1 MGKSDYI
8 YIVKDVSTSLDMTGW
23 KLDMTGWKLDMTKTI
38 QLTIFMK
45 QIRISA
51 ILACIA
57 GMIAFAG
64 CKSMSPQDRLTV
76 NDRKINKIIA
86 QMTLEEK
93 VEMLHSK
100 TNMSSEGVPRL
111 GIQDIKYTDGPFGI
125 REENGDGFRSLGWT
139 LDSATYFPTGSALAA
154 TWSKEM
160 AYKNG
165 WAMGK
170 EGRLRGKDIILGPA
184 INIQRLPVGG
194 RTYEYLSEDPVLAAR
209 LSVEYTLGSQDAG
222 TAVCLKHYALNNQE
236 TNRGSVNVI
245 ADERTMREIYLKP
258 FEAAVKEGGAMC
270 IMPAYNKVNGYYC
283 SENAHLNNEILRDE
297 WGFKGMTVS
306 DWGGT
311 HSTMGAALGG
321 LCVQMTGDNYFGQA
335 LIDSVRNGALDEA
348 VVDAKVREIL
358 RLRFA
363 IEPVPEDVANT
374 VMTSQPETQ
383 KIAYEIAQKSIVLL
397 KNEAGNLPVAKDVK
411 KIAVIGQNAVLTTAA
426 GGIGAGVKT
435 LYEISPLEGISK
447 RAAEA
452 GIEVTYAPG
461 YKNYQMRMAWGRP
474 GAGGPVDPLIANSP
488 DEPADPALLAEAV
501 ALAKDADMVIFFGGT
516 NKSIETEGSDRKN
529 IDLPCGQNDVIKALY
544 EANPNVATVLISGGP
559 TDLRALE
566 PYSPAIVQGWWN
578 GLEGGTALAEV
589 LFGDIAPSGKL
600 PFTFPLKLEDSPAY
614 AMGNFPGNNTGE
626 DLFTLMYRLD
636 ATGYTRE
643 QIMEYIANLPEPVSE
658 YTEGIFV
665 GYRWFET
672 KEVPVMYAFG
682 HGLSYVD
689 FEYGPLTCRQKKD
702 KFVVTFDVKN
712 LGTMEADEVT
722 QLYVKRLDSKVERPL
737 KELEA
742 FDRVT
747 LKGGE
752 TKKVTL
758 EFPISEL
765 AHWDNGTNGWVLEPG
780 KLEIL
785 VGSAS
790 DDIRQSITTEI

>member
-1 MGKSDYI
+1 MKK
-8 YIVKDVSTSLDMTGW
+8 VL
-23 KLDMTGWKLDMTKTI
+23 
-38 QLTIFMK
+38 QL
-45 QIRISA
+45 A
-51 ILACIA
+51 ALAFIIA
-57 GMIAFAG
+57 GCG
-64 CKSMSPQDRLTV
+64 CGMSPQDRLTV
-76 NDRKINKIIA
+76 NDKKINKIIA

-160 AYKNG
+160 ARKNG

-209 LSVEYTLGSQDAG
+209 LSVEYTIGSQEAG

-236 TNRGSVNVI
+236 TDRGSVNVI

-258 FEAAVKEGGAMC
+258 FEAAIKEGGAMC
-270 IMPAYNKVNGYYC
+270 VMPAYNKVNGYYC
-283 SENAHLNNEILRDE
+283 SENAHLNNEILRGE

-335 LIDSVRNGALDEA
+335 LIDSVRNGALPES
-348 VVDAKVREIL
+348 VVDDKVREIL

-374 VMTSQPETQ
+374 IMTSQPETQ
-383 KIAYEIAQKSIVLL
+383 QVAYEIAQKSIVLL
-397 KNEAGNLPVAKDVK
+397 KNEGNLPISKEVK

-435 LYEISPLEGISK
+435 LYEISPLEGIRK

-452 GIEVTYAPG
+452 GVEVAYAPG
-461 YKNYQMRMAWGRP
+461 YKNYKMRMGWGRP
-474 GAGGPVDPLIANSP
+474 SAGPVNPLVANSI
-488 DEPADPALLAEAV
+488 DEPANPALLAEAV

-529 IDLPCGQNDVIKALY
+529 IDLPCGQNEVIKALY

-559 TDLRALE
+559 TDLRYLA

-614 AMGNFPGNNTGE
+614 ATGSFPGEGSGE

-643 QIMEYIANLPEPVSE
+643 QIQEYIASLPDPVSE
-658 YTEGIFV
+658 YREGILV
-665 GYRWFET
+665 GYRWFDT
-672 KEVPVMYAFG
+672 KDVPVMYAFG

-689 FEYGPLTCRQKKD
+689 FEYGALTCKQKKD
-702 KFVVTFDVKN
+702 KIQVSFDLKN
-712 LGTMEADEVT
+712 LGDMEADEVA
-722 QLYVKRLDSKVERPL
+722 QLYVKRLDSKVERAE

-742 FDRVT
+742 FERVA
-747 LKGGE
+747 LKAGE
-752 TKKVTL
+752 TKNVTL
-758 EFPISEL
+758 EFPVSEL
-765 AHWDNGTNGWVLEPG
+765 AHWDNETNGWVLEPG
-780 KLEIL
+780 KIEIL

-790 DDIRQSITTEI
+790 NDIRQSIHTEI

>member
-1 MGKSDYI
+1 
-8 YIVKDVSTSLDMTGW
+8 
-23 KLDMTGWKLDMTKTI
+23 
-38 QLTIFMK
+38 MK
-45 QIRISA
+45 KYLYSA
-51 ILACIA
+51 ALLILA
-57 GMIAFAG
+57 AG
-64 CKSMSPQDRLTV
+64 CASLSPQDRLTV
-76 NDRKINKIIA
+76 NDKKINKIIA

-194 RTYEYLSEDPVLAAR
+194 RTYEYLSEDPVLSAR
-209 LSVEYTLGSQDAG
+209 LSVEYTKGSQDAG

-236 TNRGSVNVI
+236 TDRGSVDVI

-258 FEAAVKEGGAMC
+258 FEAAIKEGGAMC
-270 IMPAYNKVNGYYC
+270 VMPAYNKVNGFYC

-374 VMTSQPETQ
+374 IMTSQPETQ

-397 KNEAGNLPVAKDVK
+397 KNEAGNLPIAKDVK

-435 LYEISPLEGISK
+435 LYEITPLEGIQA
-447 RAAEA
+447 RAEKA
-452 GIEVTYAPG
+452 GVEVVYAPG
-461 YKNYQMRMAWGRP
+461 YKNYQMRMGWGRP
-474 GAGGPVDPLIANSP
+474 SAGPVNPLVANSI

-529 IDLPCGQNDVIKALY
+529 IDLPCGQNEVIKALY

-559 TDLRALE
+559 TDLRYLE

-614 AMGNFPGNNTGE
+614 ATGSFPGEGSGE

-643 QIMEYIANLPEPVSE
+643 QIQEYIASLPDPVSE
-658 YTEGIFV
+658 YREGILV
-665 GYRWFET
+665 GYRWYDT
-672 KEVPVMYAFG
+672 KDVPVMYAFG
-682 HGLSYVD
+682 HGLSYVE
-689 FEYGPLTCRQKKD
+689 FEYGALTCKQKKD
-702 KFVVTFDVKN
+702 KIQVSFDLKN
-712 LGTMEADEVT
+712 LGDMEADEVA
-722 QLYVKRLDSKVERPL
+722 QLYVKRLDSKVERAE

-742 FDRVT
+742 FERVA
-747 LKGGE
+747 LKAGE
-752 TKKVTL
+752 TKNVTL
-758 EFPISEL
+758 EFPLSEL
-765 AHWDNGTNGWVLEPG
+765 AHWDNETNGWVLEPG
-780 KLEIL
+780 KIEIL

-790 DDIRQSITTEI
+790 NDIRQTIATEI

>member
-1 MGKSDYI
+1 
-8 YIVKDVSTSLDMTGW
+8 
-23 KLDMTGWKLDMTKTI
+23 
-38 QLTIFMK
+38 MK
-45 QIRISA
+45 KYLYSA
-51 ILACIA
+51 ALLILA
-57 GMIAFAG
+57 AG
-64 CKSMSPQDRLTV
+64 CASLSPQDRLTV
-76 NDRKINKIIA
+76 NDKKINKIIA

-194 RTYEYLSEDPVLAAR
+194 RTYEYLSEDPVLSAR
-209 LSVEYTLGSQDAG
+209 LSVEYTKGSQDAG

-236 TNRGSVNVI
+236 TDRGSVNVI

-258 FEAAVKEGGAMC
+258 FEAAIKEGGAMC
-270 IMPAYNKVNGYYC
+270 VMPAYNKVNGFYC

-363 IEPVPEDVANT
+363 IEPVPENVANT
-374 VMTSQPETQ
+374 IMTSQPETQ

-397 KNEAGNLPVAKDVK
+397 KNEAGNLPIAKDVK

-435 LYEISPLEGISK
+435 LYEITPLEGIQA
-447 RAAEA
+447 RAEKA
-452 GIEVTYAPG
+452 GVEVVYAPG
-461 YKNYQMRMAWGRP
+461 YKNYQMRMGWGRP
-474 GAGGPVDPLIANSP
+474 SAGPVNPLVANSI

-529 IDLPCGQNDVIKALY
+529 IDLPCGQNEVIKALY

-559 TDLRALE
+559 TDLRYLE

-614 AMGNFPGNNTGE
+614 ATGSFPGEGSGE

-643 QIMEYIANLPEPVSE
+643 QIQEYIASLPDPVSE
-658 YTEGIFV
+658 YREGILV
-665 GYRWFET
+665 GYRWYDT
-672 KEVPVMYAFG
+672 KDVPVMYAFG
-682 HGLSYVD
+682 HGLSYVE
-689 FEYGPLTCRQKKD
+689 FEYGALTCKQKKD
-702 KFVVTFDVKN
+702 KIQVSFDLKN
-712 LGTMEADEVT
+712 LGDMEADEVA
-722 QLYVKRLDSKVERPL
+722 QLYVKRLDSKIERAE

-742 FDRVT
+742 FERVA
-747 LKGGE
+747 LKAGE
-752 TKKVTL
+752 TKNVTL
-758 EFPISEL
+758 EFPLSEL
-765 AHWDNGTNGWVLEPG
+765 AHWDNETNEWVLEHG

-790 DDIRQSITTEI
+790 NDIRQSIQTEI

>member
-1 MGKSDYI
+1 MKR
-8 YIVKDVSTSLDMTGW
+8 
-23 KLDMTGWKLDMTKTI
+23 
-38 QLTIFMK
+38 IFYL
-45 QIRISA
+45 
-51 ILACIA
+51 LAAAAMIA
-57 GMIAFAG
+57 GCAQNG
-64 CKSMSPQDRLTV
+64 MSPQDRLTV
-76 NDRKINKIIA
+76 NDKKINEIIS
-86 QMTLEEK
+86 QMSLEEK

-125 REENGDGFRSLGWT
+125 REENGDGFRPLGWT

-209 LSVEYTLGSQDAG
+209 LSVEYTKGSQDAG

-236 TNRGSVNVI
+236 TDRGSVNVI

-270 IMPAYNKVNGYYC
+270 VMPAYNKVNGYYC
-283 SENAHLNNEILRDE
+283 SENAHLNNEILRGE

-383 KIAYEIAQKSIVLL
+383 KVAYEIAQKSIVLL
-397 KNEAGNLPVAKDVK
+397 KNEANNLPISKDVK

-435 LYEISPLEGISK
+435 LYEISPLEGIQK

-452 GIEVTYAPG
+452 GIEVVYAPG
-461 YKNYQMRMAWGRP
+461 YRNYVMKMRWGQP
-474 GAGGPVDPLIANSP
+474 TPLGALEAGSP

-501 ALAKDADMVIFFGGT
+501 AMAKDADMVIFFGGT

-529 IDLPCGQNDVIKALY
+529 IDLPCGQNEIIKALY

-559 TDLRALE
+559 TDLRFLE
-566 PYSPAIVQGWWN
+566 PYSPAIIQGWWN
-578 GLEGGTALAEV
+578 GMEGGTALAEV

-614 AMGNFPGNNTGE
+614 ALGNFGQNESE

-643 QIMEYIANLPEPVSE
+643 QIQEYIANLPDPESVYS
-658 YTEGIFV
+658 EGIFV
-665 GYRWFET
+665 GYRWFDT
-672 KEVPVMYAFG
+672 KDVPVMYAFG

-689 FEYGPLTCRQKKD
+689 FEYGALSCKQKKG
-702 KFVVTFDVKN
+702 KVIVSFDVKN
-712 LGTMEADEVT
+712 LGDMEADEVA
-722 QLYVKRLDSKVERPL
+722 QLYVKRLDSKVERPE

-758 EFPISEL
+758 EFPVSEL
-765 AHWDNGTNGWVLEPG
+765 AHWDNETNEWVLEPG
-780 KLEIL
+780 QIEIL

-790 DDIRQSITTEI
+790 NDIRQTIQTEIR

>member
-1 MGKSDYI
+1 
-8 YIVKDVSTSLDMTGW
+8 
-23 KLDMTGWKLDMTKTI
+23 
-38 QLTIFMK
+38 MK
-45 QIRISA
+45 KYLYSA
-51 ILACIA
+51 ALLILA
-57 GMIAFAG
+57 AG
-64 CKSMSPQDRLTV
+64 CASLSPQDRLTV
-76 NDRKINKIIA
+76 NDKKINKIIA

-194 RTYEYLSEDPVLAAR
+194 RTYEYLSEDPVLSAR
-209 LSVEYTLGSQDAG
+209 LSVEYTKGSQDAG

-236 TNRGSVNVI
+236 TDRGSVNVI

-258 FEAAVKEGGAMC
+258 FEAAIKEGGAMC
-270 IMPAYNKVNGYYC
+270 VMPAYNKVNGFYC

-363 IEPVPEDVANT
+363 IDPVPEDVANT
-374 VMTSQPETQ
+374 IMTSQPETQ

-397 KNEAGNLPVAKDVK
+397 KNEAGNLPIAKDVK

-435 LYEISPLEGISK
+435 LYEITPLEGIQA
-447 RAAEA
+447 RAEKA
-452 GIEVTYAPG
+452 GVEVVYAPG
-461 YKNYQMRMAWGRP
+461 YKNYQMRMGWGRP
-474 GAGGPVDPLIANSP
+474 SAGPVNPLVANSI

-529 IDLPCGQNDVIKALY
+529 IDLPCGQNEVIKALY

-559 TDLRALE
+559 TDLRYLE

-614 AMGNFPGNNTGE
+614 ATGSFPGEGSGE

-643 QIMEYIANLPEPVSE
+643 QIQEYIASLPDPVSE
-658 YTEGIFV
+658 YREGILV
-665 GYRWFET
+665 GYRWYDT
-672 KEVPVMYAFG
+672 KDVPVMYAFG
-682 HGLSYVD
+682 HGLSYVE
-689 FEYGPLTCRQKKD
+689 FEYGALTCKQKKD
-702 KFVVTFDVKN
+702 KIQVSFDLKN
-712 LGTMEADEVT
+712 LGDMEADEVA
-722 QLYVKRLDSKVERPL
+722 QLYVKRLDSKVERAE

-742 FDRVT
+742 FERVT
-747 LKGGE
+747 LKAGE
-752 TKKVTL
+752 TKNVTL
-758 EFPISEL
+758 EFPLSEL
-765 AHWDNGTNGWVLEPG
+765 AHWDNETNGWVLEPG
-780 KLEIL
+780 KIEIL

-790 DDIRQSITTEI
+790 NDIRQSIQTEI

>member
-1 MGKSDYI
+1 MKKYL
-8 YIVKDVSTSLDMTGW
+8 YSTAL
-23 KLDMTGWKLDMTKTI
+23 L
-38 QLTIFMK
+38 
-45 QIRISA
+45 
-51 ILACIA
+51 ILA
-57 GMIAFAG
+57 AG
-64 CKSMSPQDRLTV
+64 CASLSPQDRLTV
-76 NDRKINKIIA
+76 NDKKINKIIA

-194 RTYEYLSEDPVLAAR
+194 RTYEYLSEDPVLSAR
-209 LSVEYTLGSQDAG
+209 LAVEYTKGSQDAG

-236 TNRGSVNVI
+236 TDRGSVDVI

-258 FEAAVKEGGAMC
+258 FEAAIKEGGAMC
-270 IMPAYNKVNGYYC
+270 VMPAYNKVNGFYC

-374 VMTSQPETQ
+374 IMTSQPETQ

-397 KNEAGNLPVAKDVK
+397 KNEAGNLPIAKDVK
-411 KIAVIGQNAVLTTAA
+411 KIAVIGQNAVLTTAD

-435 LYEISPLEGISK
+435 LYEITPLEGIQA
-447 RAAEA
+447 RAEKA
-452 GIEVTYAPG
+452 GVEVVYAPG
-461 YKNYQMRMAWGRP
+461 YKNYQMRMGWGRP
-474 GAGGPVDPLIANSP
+474 SAGPVNPLVANSI

-529 IDLPCGQNDVIKALY
+529 IDLPCGQNEVIKALY

-559 TDLRALE
+559 TDLRYLE

-614 AMGNFPGNNTGE
+614 ATGSFPGEGSGE

-643 QIMEYIANLPEPVSE
+643 QIQEYIASLPDPVSE
-658 YTEGIFV
+658 YREGILV
-665 GYRWFET
+665 GYRWYDT
-672 KEVPVMYAFG
+672 KDVPVMYAFG

-689 FEYGPLTCRQKKD
+689 FEYGTLTCKQKKD
-702 KFVVTFDVKN
+702 KIQVSFDLKN
-712 LGTMEADEVT
+712 LGDMEADEVP
-722 QLYVKRLDSKVERPL
+722 QLYVKRLDSKVERAE

-742 FDRVT
+742 FERVA
-747 LKGGE
+747 LKAGE
-752 TKKVTL
+752 TKNVTL
-758 EFPISEL
+758 EFPVSEL
-765 AHWDNGTNGWVLEPG
+765 AHWDNETNGWVLEPG
-780 KLEIL
+780 KIEIL

-790 DDIRQSITTEI
+790 NDIRQSIQTEI

>member
-1 MGKSDYI
+1 
-8 YIVKDVSTSLDMTGW
+8 
-23 KLDMTGWKLDMTKTI
+23 
-38 QLTIFMK
+38 MK
-45 QIRISA
+45 KYLYSA
-51 ILACIA
+51 ALLILA
-57 GMIAFAG
+57 AG
-64 CKSMSPQDRLTV
+64 CASLSPQDRLTV
-76 NDRKINKIIA
+76 NDKKINKIIA

-194 RTYEYLSEDPVLAAR
+194 RTYEYLSEDPVLSAR
-209 LSVEYTLGSQDAG
+209 LSVEYTKGSQDAG

-236 TNRGSVNVI
+236 TDRGSVNVI

-270 IMPAYNKVNGYYC
+270 VMPAYNKVNGFYC

-374 VMTSQPETQ
+374 IMTSQPETQ

-397 KNEAGNLPVAKDVK
+397 KNEVGNLPIAKDVK

-435 LYEISPLEGISK
+435 LYEITPLEGIQA
-447 RAAEA
+447 RAEKA
-452 GIEVTYAPG
+452 GVEVVYAPG
-461 YKNYQMRMAWGRP
+461 YKNYQMRMGWGRP
-474 GAGGPVDPLIANSP
+474 SAGPVNPLVANSI
-488 DEPADPALLAEAV
+488 DEPADPALLDEAV

-529 IDLPCGQNDVIKALY
+529 IDLPCGQNEVIKALY

-559 TDLRALE
+559 TDLRYLE

-614 AMGNFPGNNTGE
+614 ATGSFPGEGSGE

-643 QIMEYIANLPEPVSE
+643 QIQEYIASLPDPVSE
-658 YTEGIFV
+658 YREGILV
-665 GYRWFET
+665 GYRWYDT
-672 KEVPVMYAFG
+672 KDVPVMYAFG
-682 HGLSYVD
+682 HGLSYVE
-689 FEYGPLTCRQKKD
+689 FEYGALTCKQKKD
-702 KFVVTFDVKN
+702 KIQVSFDLKN
-712 LGTMEADEVT
+712 LGDMEADEVA
-722 QLYVKRLDSKVERPL
+722 QLYVKRLDSKVERAE

-742 FDRVT
+742 FERVA
-747 LKGGE
+747 LKAGE
-752 TKKVTL
+752 TKNVTL
-758 EFPISEL
+758 EFPLSEL
-765 AHWDNGTNGWVLEPG
+765 AHWDNETNGWVLEPG
-780 KLEIL
+780 KIEIL

-790 DDIRQSITTEI
+790 NDIRQTIATEI

>member
-1 MGKSDYI
+1 
-8 YIVKDVSTSLDMTGW
+8 
-23 KLDMTGWKLDMTKTI
+23 
-38 QLTIFMK
+38 MK
-45 QIRISA
+45 KYLYSA
-51 ILACIA
+51 ALLILA
-57 GMIAFAG
+57 AG
-64 CKSMSPQDRLTV
+64 CASLSPQDRLTV
-76 NDRKINKIIA
+76 NDKKINKIIA

-194 RTYEYLSEDPVLAAR
+194 RTYEYLSEDPVLSAR
-209 LSVEYTLGSQDAG
+209 LSVEYTKGSQDAG

-236 TNRGSVNVI
+236 TDRGSVNVI

-270 IMPAYNKVNGYYC
+270 VMPAYNKVNGFYC

-363 IEPVPEDVANT
+363 IDPVPEDVANT
-374 VMTSQPETQ
+374 IMTSQPETQ

-397 KNEAGNLPVAKDVK
+397 KNEAGTLPIAKDVK

-435 LYEISPLEGISK
+435 LYEISPLEGIQA
-447 RAAEA
+447 RAEKA
-452 GIEVTYAPG
+452 GVEVVYAPG
-461 YKNYQMRMAWGRP
+461 YKNYQMRMGWGRP
-474 GAGGPVDPLIANSP
+474 SAGPVNPLVANSI

-529 IDLPCGQNDVIKALY
+529 IDLPCGQNEVIKALY

-559 TDLRALE
+559 TDLRYLE

-614 AMGNFPGNNTGE
+614 ATGSFPGEGSGE

-643 QIMEYIANLPEPVSE
+643 QIREYIASLPDPVSE
-658 YTEGIFV
+658 YREGILV
-665 GYRWFET
+665 GYRWYDT
-672 KEVPVMYAFG
+672 KDVPVMYAFG
-682 HGLSYVD
+682 HGLSYVE
-689 FEYGPLTCRQKKD
+689 FEYGALTCKQKKD
-702 KFVVTFDVKN
+702 KIQVSFDLKN
-712 LGTMEADEVT
+712 LGDMEADEVA
-722 QLYVKRLDSKVERPL
+722 QLYVKRLDSKVERAE

-742 FDRVT
+742 FERVA
-747 LKGGE
+747 LKAGE
-752 TKKVTL
+752 TKNVTL
-758 EFPISEL
+758 EFPLSEL
-765 AHWDNGTNGWVLEPG
+765 AHWDNETNGWVLEPG
-780 KLEIL
+780 KIEIL

-790 DDIRQSITTEI
+790 NDIRQSIQTEI

>member
-1 MGKSDYI
+1 
-8 YIVKDVSTSLDMTGW
+8 
-23 KLDMTGWKLDMTKTI
+23 
-38 QLTIFMK
+38 MK
-45 QIRISA
+45 KYLYSA
-51 ILACIA
+51 ALLILA
-57 GMIAFAG
+57 AG
-64 CKSMSPQDRLTV
+64 CASLSPQDRLTV
-76 NDRKINKIIA
+76 NDKKINKIIA

-194 RTYEYLSEDPVLAAR
+194 RTYEYLSEDPVLSAR
-209 LSVEYTLGSQDAG
+209 LSVEYTKGSQDAG

-236 TNRGSVNVI
+236 TDRGSVDVI

-270 IMPAYNKVNGYYC
+270 VMPAYNKVNGFYC

-374 VMTSQPETQ
+374 IMTSQPETQ

-397 KNEAGNLPVAKDVK
+397 KNEAGNLPIAKDVK
-411 KIAVIGQNAVLTTAA
+411 KIAVIGQNAVLSTAA

-435 LYEISPLEGISK
+435 LYEISPLEGIQA
-447 RAAEA
+447 RAEKA
-452 GIEVTYAPG
+452 GVEVVYAPG
-461 YKNYQMRMAWGRP
+461 YKNYQMRMGWGRP
-474 GAGGPVDPLIANSP
+474 SAGPVNPLVAHSI

-529 IDLPCGQNDVIKALY
+529 IDLPCGQNEVIKALY

-559 TDLRALE
+559 TDLRYLE

-614 AMGNFPGNNTGE
+614 ATGSFPGEGSGE

-643 QIMEYIANLPEPVSE
+643 QIREYIASLPDPVSE
-658 YTEGIFV
+658 YREGILV
-665 GYRWFET
+665 GYRWYDT
-672 KEVPVMYAFG
+672 KDVPVMYAFG
-682 HGLSYVD
+682 HGLSYVE
-689 FEYGPLTCRQKKD
+689 FEYGALTCKQKKD
-702 KFVVTFDVKN
+702 KIQVSFDLKN
-712 LGTMEADEVT
+712 LGDMEADEVA
-722 QLYVKRLDSKVERPL
+722 QLYVKRLDSKVERAE
-737 KELEA
+737 KELKA
-742 FDRVT
+742 FERVA
-747 LKGGE
+747 LKAGE
-752 TKKVTL
+752 TKNVTL
-758 EFPISEL
+758 EFPLSEL
-765 AHWDNGTNGWVLEPG
+765 AHWDNETNGWVLEPG
-780 KLEIL
+780 KIEIL

-790 DDIRQSITTEI
+790 NDIRQSIQTEI

>member
-1 MGKSDYI
+1 MNKYL
-8 YIVKDVSTSLDMTGW
+8 Y
-23 KLDMTGWKLDMTKTI
+23 
-38 QLTIFMK
+38 
-45 QIRISA
+45 SA
-51 ILACIA
+51 ALLILA
-57 GMIAFAG
+57 AG
-64 CKSMSPQDRLTV
+64 CASLSPQDRLTV
-76 NDRKINKIIA
+76 NDKKINKIIA

-194 RTYEYLSEDPVLAAR
+194 RTYEYLSEDPVLSAR
-209 LSVEYTLGSQDAG
+209 LSVEYTKGSQDAG

-236 TNRGSVNVI
+236 TDRGSVDVI

-258 FEAAVKEGGAMC
+258 FEAAIKEGGAMC
-270 IMPAYNKVNGYYC
+270 VMPAYNKVNGFYC

-363 IEPVPEDVANT
+363 IDPVPEDVANT
-374 VMTSQPETQ
+374 IMTSQPETQ

-397 KNEAGNLPVAKDVK
+397 KNEAGNLPIAKDVK

-435 LYEISPLEGISK
+435 LYEISPLEGIQA
-447 RAAEA
+447 RAEKA
-452 GIEVTYAPG
+452 GVEVVYAPG
-461 YKNYQMRMAWGRP
+461 YKNYQMRMGWGRP
-474 GAGGPVDPLIANSP
+474 SAGPVNPLVANSI

-529 IDLPCGQNDVIKALY
+529 IDLPCGQNEVIKALY

-559 TDLRALE
+559 TDLRYLE

-614 AMGNFPGNNTGE
+614 ATGSFPGEGSGE

-643 QIMEYIANLPEPVSE
+643 QIQEYIASLPDPVSE
-658 YTEGIFV
+658 YREGILV
-665 GYRWFET
+665 GYRWYDT
-672 KEVPVMYAFG
+672 KDVPVMYAFG
-682 HGLSYVD
+682 HGLSYVE
-689 FEYGPLTCRQKKD
+689 FEYGPLTCKQKKD
-702 KFVVTFDVKN
+702 KIQVSFDLKN
-712 LGTMEADEVT
+712 LGDMEADEVA
-722 QLYVKRLDSKVERPL
+722 QLYVKRLDSKVERAE

-742 FDRVT
+742 FERVA
-747 LKGGE
+747 LKAGE
-752 TKKVTL
+752 TKNVTL
-758 EFPISEL
+758 EFPLSEL
-765 AHWDNGTNGWVLEPG
+765 AHWDNETNGWVLEPG
-780 KLEIL
+780 KIEIL

-790 DDIRQSITTEI
+790 NDIRQSIHTEI

>member
-1 MGKSDYI
+1 
-8 YIVKDVSTSLDMTGW
+8 
-23 KLDMTGWKLDMTKTI
+23 
-38 QLTIFMK
+38 MK
-45 QIRISA
+45 KYLYSA
-51 ILACIA
+51 ALLILA
-57 GMIAFAG
+57 AG
-64 CKSMSPQDRLTV
+64 CASLSPQDRLTV
-76 NDRKINKIIA
+76 NDKKINKIIA

-194 RTYEYLSEDPVLAAR
+194 RTYEYLSEDPVLSAR
-209 LSVEYTLGSQDAG
+209 LSVEYTKGSQDAG

-236 TNRGSVNVI
+236 TDRGSVDVI

-258 FEAAVKEGGAMC
+258 FEAAIKEGGAMC
-270 IMPAYNKVNGYYC
+270 VMPAYNKVNGFYC

-374 VMTSQPETQ
+374 IMTSQPETQ

-397 KNEAGNLPVAKDVK
+397 KNEAGNLPIAKDVK

-435 LYEISPLEGISK
+435 LYEISPLEGIQA
-447 RAAEA
+447 RAEKA
-452 GIEVTYAPG
+452 GVEVVYAPG
-461 YKNYQMRMAWGRP
+461 YKNYQMRMGWGRP
-474 GAGGPVDPLIANSP
+474 SAGPVNPLVANSI

-529 IDLPCGQNDVIKALY
+529 IDLPCGQNEVIKALY

-559 TDLRALE
+559 TDLRYLE

-614 AMGNFPGNNTGE
+614 ATGSFPGEGSGE

-643 QIMEYIANLPEPVSE
+643 QIQEYIASLPDPVSE
-658 YTEGIFV
+658 YREGILV
-665 GYRWFET
+665 GYRWYDT
-672 KEVPVMYAFG
+672 KDVPVMYAFG
-682 HGLSYVD
+682 HGLSYVE
-689 FEYGPLTCRQKKD
+689 FEYGALTCKQKKD
-702 KFVVTFDVKN
+702 KIQVSFDLKN
-712 LGTMEADEVT
+712 LGNMEADEVA
-722 QLYVKRLDSKVERPL
+722 QLYVKRLDSKVERAE

-742 FDRVT
+742 FERVA
-747 LKGGE
+747 LKAGE
-752 TKKVTL
+752 TKNVTL
-758 EFPISEL
+758 EFPVSEL
-765 AHWDNGTNGWVLEPG
+765 AHWDNETNGWVLEPG
-780 KLEIL
+780 KIEIL

-790 DDIRQSITTEI
+790 NDIRQSIQTEI

>member
-1 MGKSDYI
+1 
-8 YIVKDVSTSLDMTGW
+8 
-23 KLDMTGWKLDMTKTI
+23 
-38 QLTIFMK
+38 MK
-45 QIRISA
+45 KYLYSA
-51 ILACIA
+51 ALLILA
-57 GMIAFAG
+57 AG
-64 CKSMSPQDRLTV
+64 CASLSPQDRLTV
-76 NDRKINKIIA
+76 NDKKINKIIA

-194 RTYEYLSEDPVLAAR
+194 RTYEYLSEDPVLSAR
-209 LSVEYTLGSQDAG
+209 LAVEYTKGSQDAG

-236 TNRGSVNVI
+236 TDRGSVDVI

-258 FEAAVKEGGAMC
+258 FEAAIKEGGAMC
-270 IMPAYNKVNGYYC
+270 VMPAYNKVNGFYC

-374 VMTSQPETQ
+374 IMTSQPETQ

-397 KNEAGNLPVAKDVK
+397 KNEAGNLPIAKDVK

-435 LYEISPLEGISK
+435 LYEITPLEGIQA
-447 RAAEA
+447 RAEKA
-452 GIEVTYAPG
+452 GVEVVYAPG
-461 YKNYQMRMAWGRP
+461 YKNYQMRMGWGRP
-474 GAGGPVDPLIANSP
+474 SAGPVNPLVANST

-529 IDLPCGQNDVIKALY
+529 IDLPCGQNEVIKALY

-559 TDLRALE
+559 TDLRYLE

-614 AMGNFPGNNTGE
+614 ATGSFPGEGSGE

-643 QIMEYIANLPEPVSE
+643 QIKEYIASLPDPVSE
-658 YTEGIFV
+658 YREGILV
-665 GYRWFET
+665 GYRWYDT
-672 KEVPVMYAFG
+672 KDVPVMYAFG

-689 FEYGPLTCRQKKD
+689 FEYGTLTCKQKKD
-702 KFVVTFDVKN
+702 KIQVSFDLKN
-712 LGTMEADEVT
+712 LGDMEADEVP
-722 QLYVKRLDSKVERPL
+722 QLYVKRLDSKVERAE

-742 FDRVT
+742 FERVA
-747 LKGGE
+747 LKAGE
-752 TKKVTL
+752 TKNVTL
-758 EFPISEL
+758 EFPVSEL
-765 AHWDNGTNGWVLEPG
+765 AHWDNETNGWVLEPG
-780 KLEIL
+780 KIEIL

-790 DDIRQSITTEI
+790 NDIRQSIQTEI

>member
-1 MGKSDYI
+1 
-8 YIVKDVSTSLDMTGW
+8 
-23 KLDMTGWKLDMTKTI
+23 
-38 QLTIFMK
+38 MK
-45 QIRISA
+45 KYLYSA
-51 ILACIA
+51 ALLILA
-57 GMIAFAG
+57 AG
-64 CKSMSPQDRLTV
+64 CASLSPQDRLTV
-76 NDRKINKIIA
+76 NDKKINKIIA

-194 RTYEYLSEDPVLAAR
+194 RTYEYLSEDPVLSAR
-209 LSVEYTLGSQDAG
+209 LSVEYTKGSQDAG

-236 TNRGSVNVI
+236 TDRGSVDVI

-270 IMPAYNKVNGYYC
+270 VMPAYNKVNGFYC

-363 IEPVPEDVANT
+363 IDPVPEDVANT
-374 VMTSQPETQ
+374 IMTSQPETQ

-397 KNEAGNLPVAKDVK
+397 KNEAGTLPIAKDVK

-435 LYEISPLEGISK
+435 LYEISPLEGIQA
-447 RAAEA
+447 RAEKA
-452 GIEVTYAPG
+452 GVEVVYAPG
-461 YKNYQMRMAWGRP
+461 YKNYQMRMGWGRP
-474 GAGGPVDPLIANSP
+474 SAGPVNPLVANSI

-529 IDLPCGQNDVIKALY
+529 IDLPCGQNEVIKALY

-559 TDLRALE
+559 TDLRYLE

-614 AMGNFPGNNTGE
+614 ATGSFPGEGSGE

-643 QIMEYIANLPEPVSE
+643 QIREYIASLPDPVSE
-658 YTEGIFV
+658 YREGILV
-665 GYRWFET
+665 GYRWYDT
-672 KEVPVMYAFG
+672 KDVPVMYAFG
-682 HGLSYVD
+682 HGLSYVE
-689 FEYGPLTCRQKKD
+689 FEYGALTCKQKKD
-702 KFVVTFDVKN
+702 KIQVSFDLKN
-712 LGTMEADEVT
+712 LGDMEADEVA
-722 QLYVKRLDSKVERPL
+722 QLYVKRLDSKVERAE

-742 FDRVT
+742 FERVA
-747 LKGGE
+747 LKAGE
-752 TKKVTL
+752 TKNVTL
-758 EFPISEL
+758 EFPLSEL
-765 AHWDNGTNGWVLEPG
+765 AHWDNETNGWVLEPG
-780 KLEIL
+780 KIEIL

-790 DDIRQSITTEI
+790 NDIRQSIQTEI

>member
-1 MGKSDYI
+1 MK
-8 YIVKDVSTSLDMTGW
+8 
-23 KLDMTGWKLDMTKTI
+23 KLI
-38 QLTIFMK
+38 QFAT
-45 QIRISA
+45 
-51 ILACIA
+51 LAVIA
-57 GMIAFAG
+57 AGFAS
-64 CKSMSPQDRLTV
+64 CAMSPQDKLTV
-76 NDRKINKIIA
+76 NDKKINEIIA

-165 WAMGK
+165 WAMGR

-236 TNRGSVNVI
+236 TNRGSVDVI

-270 IMPAYNKVNGYYC
+270 VMPAYNKVNGFYC

-321 LCVQMTGDNYFGQA
+321 LCVQMTGDTYFGQA
-335 LIDSVRNGALDEA
+335 LIDSVRNGALSED

-374 VMTSQPETQ
+374 IMTSQPETQ

-397 KNEAGNLPVAKDVK
+397 KNEGNLPIAKDVK

-435 LYEISPLEGISK
+435 LYEISPLEGIQA

-452 GIEVTYAPG
+452 GVEVVYAPG
-461 YKNYQMRMAWGRP
+461 YKNYQMRMGWGRRGP
-474 GAGGPVDPLIANSP
+474 AAPVDPLVATST
-488 DEPADPALLAEAV
+488 DEPADPTLLAEAV
-501 ALAKDADMVIFFGGT
+501 ALAKEADMVIFFGGT

-529 IDLPCGQNDVIKALY
+529 IDLPNGQNEVIKALY

-559 TDLRALE
+559 TDLRFLE

-600 PFTFPLKLEDSPAY
+600 PFTFPKKLEDSPAY
-614 AMGNFPGNNTGE
+614 ATGSFPGNNTGE

-643 QIMEYIANLPEPVSE
+643 QIQEYIANLPAPVSE
-658 YTEGIFV
+658 YKEGIFV
-665 GYRWFET
+665 GYRWFEK

-689 FEYGPLTCRQKKD
+689 FEYGALKVKKSR
-702 KFVVTFDVKN
+702 KSVKVSFDVKN
-712 LGTMEADEVT
+712 LGNMEADEVA
-722 QLYVKRLDSKVERPL
+722 QLYVKRIGSAVERPV

-747 LKGGE
+747 LKAGE
-752 TKKVTL
+752 TKTMTL
-758 EFPISEL
+758 EFPIDEL
-765 AHWDNGTNGWVLEPG
+765 AHWDNETNQWVLEHG
-780 KLEIL
+780 KIEIL
-785 VGSAS
+785 VGSSS
-790 DDIRQSITTEI
+790 DDIRQTAQTEI

>member
-1 MGKSDYI
+1 
-8 YIVKDVSTSLDMTGW
+8 
-23 KLDMTGWKLDMTKTI
+23 
-38 QLTIFMK
+38 MK
-45 QIRISA
+45 KYLYSA
-51 ILACIA
+51 ALLILA
-57 GMIAFAG
+57 AG
-64 CKSMSPQDRLTV
+64 CASLSPQDRLTV
-76 NDRKINKIIA
+76 NDKKINKIIA

-194 RTYEYLSEDPVLAAR
+194 RTYEYLSEDPVLSAR
-209 LSVEYTLGSQDAG
+209 LSVEYTKGSQDAG

-236 TNRGSVNVI
+236 TDRGSVDVI

-270 IMPAYNKVNGYYC
+270 VMPAYNKVNGFYC

-363 IEPVPEDVANT
+363 IDPVPEDVANT
-374 VMTSQPETQ
+374 IMTSQPETQ

-397 KNEAGNLPVAKDVK
+397 KNEAGNLPIAKDVK

-435 LYEISPLEGISK
+435 LYEISPLEGIQA
-447 RAAEA
+447 RAEKA
-452 GIEVTYAPG
+452 GVEVVYAPG
-461 YKNYQMRMAWGRP
+461 YKNYQMRMGWGRP
-474 GAGGPVDPLIANSP
+474 SAGPVNPLVANSI

-529 IDLPCGQNDVIKALY
+529 IDLPCGQNEVIKALY

-559 TDLRALE
+559 TDLRYLE

-614 AMGNFPGNNTGE
+614 ATGSFPGEGSGE

-643 QIMEYIANLPEPVSE
+643 QIQEYIASLPDPVSE
-658 YTEGIFV
+658 YREGILV
-665 GYRWFET
+665 GYRWYDT
-672 KEVPVMYAFG
+672 KDVPVMYAFG
-682 HGLSYVD
+682 HGLSYVE
-689 FEYGPLTCRQKKD
+689 FEYGPLTCKQKKD
-702 KFVVTFDVKN
+702 KIQVSFDLKN
-712 LGTMEADEVT
+712 LGDMEADEVA
-722 QLYVKRLDSKVERPL
+722 QLYVKRLDSKVERAE

-742 FDRVT
+742 FERVA
-747 LKGGE
+747 LKAGE
-752 TKKVTL
+752 TKNVTL
-758 EFPISEL
+758 EFPLSEL
-765 AHWDNGTNGWVLEPG
+765 AHWDNETNGWVLEPG
-780 KLEIL
+780 KIEIL

-790 DDIRQSITTEI
+790 NDIRQSIHTEI

>member
-1 MGKSDYI
+1 
-8 YIVKDVSTSLDMTGW
+8 
-23 KLDMTGWKLDMTKTI
+23 
-38 QLTIFMK
+38 MK
-45 QIRISA
+45 KYLYSA
-51 ILACIA
+51 ALLILA
-57 GMIAFAG
+57 AG
-64 CKSMSPQDRLTV
+64 CASLSPQDRLTV
-76 NDRKINKIIA
+76 NDKKINKIIA

-194 RTYEYLSEDPVLAAR
+194 RTYEYLSEDPVLSAR
-209 LSVEYTLGSQDAG
+209 LSVEYTKGSQDAG

-236 TNRGSVNVI
+236 TDRGSVDVI

-270 IMPAYNKVNGYYC
+270 VMPAYNKVNGFYC

-363 IEPVPEDVANT
+363 IDPVPEDVANT
-374 VMTSQPETQ
+374 IMTSQPETQ

-397 KNEAGNLPVAKDVK
+397 KNEAGNLPISKDVK
-411 KIAVIGQNAVLTTAA
+411 KIAVIGQNAVLSTAA

-435 LYEISPLEGISK
+435 LYEISPLEGIQA
-447 RAAEA
+447 RAEKA
-452 GIEVTYAPG
+452 GVEVVYAPG
-461 YKNYQMRMAWGRP
+461 YKNYQMRMGWGRP
-474 GAGGPVDPLIANSP
+474 SAGPVNPLVANSI
-488 DEPADPALLAEAV
+488 DEPADPALLADAV

-529 IDLPCGQNDVIKALY
+529 IDLPCGQNEVIKALY

-559 TDLRALE
+559 TDLRYLE

-614 AMGNFPGNNTGE
+614 ATGSFPGEGSGE

-643 QIMEYIANLPEPVSE
+643 QIQEYIANLPAPESH

-689 FEYGPLTCRQKKD
+689 FEYGPLTCKHKKD
-702 KFVVTFDVKN
+702 KFYVTFALKN
-712 LGTMEADEVT
+712 LGDMEADEVA
-722 QLYVKRLDSKVERPL
+722 QLYVKRIDSAVERPL

-742 FDRVT
+742 FDRIT

-758 EFPISEL
+758 EFPVSEL
-765 AHWDNGTNGWVLEPG
+765 AHWDNETNEWVLEHG

-790 DDIRQSITTEI
+790 NDIRQTIATEI

>member
-1 MGKSDYI
+1 MAL
-8 YIVKDVSTSLDMTGW
+8 IV
-23 KLDMTGWKLDMTKTI
+23 
-38 QLTIFMK
+38 
-45 QIRISA
+45 
-51 ILACIA
+51 
-57 GMIAFAG
+57 AG
-64 CKSMSPQDRLTV
+64 CGCGMSPQEKLTV
-76 NDRKINKIIA
+76 NDKEINKIIA

-160 AYKNG
+160 ARKNG

-209 LSVEYTLGSQDAG
+209 LSVEYTIGSQEAG

-236 TNRGSVNVI
+236 TDRGSVNVI

-258 FEAAVKEGGAMC
+258 FEAAIKEGGAMC
-270 IMPAYNKVNGYYC
+270 VMPAYNKVNGYYC

-335 LIDSVRNGALDEA
+335 LIDSVRCGALPES
-348 VVDAKVREIL
+348 VVDDKVREIL

-374 VMTSQPETQ
+374 IMTSQPETQ
-383 KIAYEIAQKSIVLL
+383 QVAYEIAQKSIVLL
-397 KNEAGNLPVAKDVK
+397 KNETGNLPIAPEVK
-411 KIAVIGQNAVLTTAA
+411 KIAVIGQNAVLTTAS

-435 LYEISPLEGISK
+435 LYEISPLEGIQK

-452 GIEVTYAPG
+452 GVEVVYAPG
-461 YKNYQMRMAWGRP
+461 YKNYKMRMGWGRP
-474 GAGGPVDPLIANSP
+474 AAGPVDPLAATST

-501 ALAKDADMVIFFGGT
+501 ALAQDADMVIFFGGT

-529 IDLPCGQNDVIKALY
+529 IDLPCGQNEVIKALY
-544 EANPNVATVLISGGP
+544 EANPNVVTVLISGGP
-559 TDLRALE
+559 TDLRFLE

-600 PFTFPLKLEDSPAY
+600 PFTFPKKLEDSPAY
-614 AMGNFPGNNTGE
+614 ALGNFGQNASE

-643 QIMEYIANLPEPVSE
+643 QIQEYIANLPAPESH

-672 KEVPVMYAFG
+672 KEIPVMYAFG

-689 FEYGPLTCRQKKD
+689 FEYGPLTCKQKKD
-702 KFVVTFDVKN
+702 KFYVTFELKN
-712 LGTMEADEVT
+712 LGNMEADEVA
-722 QLYVKRLDSKVERPL
+722 QLYVKRIDSAVERPL

-742 FDRVT
+742 FDRIT
-747 LKGGE
+747 LKAGE
-752 TKKVTL
+752 TKTVTL
-758 EFPISEL
+758 EFPVSEL
-765 AHWDNGTNGWVLEPG
+765 AHWDNETNEWVLEHG

-790 DDIRQSITTEI
+790 DDIRQTIETEI

>member
-1 MGKSDYI
+1 MKHST
-8 YIVKDVSTSLDMTGW
+8 TSLILSALMALAIATGCN
-23 KLDMTGWKLDMTKTI
+23 
-38 QLTIFMK
+38 
-45 QIRISA
+45 S
-51 ILACIA
+51 
-57 GMIAFAG
+57 
-64 CKSMSPQDRLTV
+64 SMSPQDRLTV
-76 NDRKINKIIA
+76 NDKKINEIIA

-125 REENGDGFRSLGWT
+125 REENGDGFRPLGWT

-194 RTYEYLSEDPVLAAR
+194 RTYEYLSEDPVLSAR
-209 LSVEYTLGSQDAG
+209 LSVEYTKGSQDAG
-222 TAVCLKHYALNNQE
+222 TAVCLKHFALNNQE
-236 TNRGSVNVI
+236 TDRGSVNVI

-258 FEAAVKEGGAMC
+258 FEAAVKEAGAMC

-335 LIDSVRNGALDEA
+335 LIDSVRNGALEEA

-374 VMTSQPETQ
+374 IMTSQPETQ
-383 KIAYEIAQKSIVLL
+383 HIAYEIAQKSIVLL
-397 KNEAGNLPVAKDVK
+397 KNEGKNVPIAKEVK
-411 KIAVIGQNAVLTTAA
+411 KIAVIGQNAVLSTAA

-435 LYEISPLEGISK
+435 LYEISPLEGIQK

-461 YKNYQMRMAWGRP
+461 YKNYTMRRGWGRS
-474 GAGGPVDPLIANSP
+474 ASDPVDPLVTSVT
-488 DEPADPALLAEAV
+488 DEAADPALLAEAV

-529 IDLPCGQNDVIKALY
+529 IDLPNGQNEIAKALY
-544 EANPNVATVLISGGP
+544 EANPNLATVLISGGP
-559 TDLRALE
+559 TDLRFLE

-614 AMGNFPGNNTGE
+614 ALGTFGQKSSE

-643 QIMEYIANLPEPVSE
+643 QIQEYIANLPDPESN

-665 GYRWFET
+665 GYRWFDT
-672 KEVPVMYAFG
+672 KNVPVMYAFG

-689 FEYGPLTCRQKKD
+689 FEYGALSCKTKKD
-702 KFVVTFDVKN
+702 KIQVSFNLKN
-712 LGTMEADEVT
+712 LGNMEADEVV
-722 QLYVKRLDSKVERPL
+722 QLYVRRIDSKVERPL

-742 FDRVT
+742 FDRVA
-747 LKGGE
+747 LKAGE

-758 EFPISEL
+758 EVPVSEL
-765 AHWDNGTNGWVLEPG
+765 AHWDMETNGWVVEPG
-780 KLEIL
+780 KIEIL
-785 VGSAS
+785 VGSSS
-790 DDIRQSITTEI
+790 DDIRQSIETQIR

>member
-1 MGKSDYI
+1 MKKI
-8 YIVKDVSTSLDMTGW
+8 F
-23 KLDMTGWKLDMTKTI
+23 
-38 QLTIFMK
+38 QL
-45 QIRISA
+45 A
-51 ILACIA
+51 ALALVV
-57 GMIAFAG
+57 AG
-64 CKSMSPQDRLTV
+64 CGCGMSPQERLTV
-76 NDRKINKIIA
+76 NDVKINDIIS

-125 REENGDGFRSLGWT
+125 REENGDGFRPLGWT

-160 AYKNG
+160 ARKNG

-209 LSVEYTLGSQDAG
+209 LSVEYTIGSQEAG
-222 TAVCLKHYALNNQE
+222 TAVCLKHFALNNQE

-270 IMPAYNKVNGYYC
+270 VMPAYNKVNGYYC
-283 SENAHLNNEILRDE
+283 SENAHLLNEILREE

-335 LIDSVRNGALDEA
+335 LIDSVRNGALDES
-348 VVDAKVREIL
+348 VVDNKVREIL

-363 IEPVPEDVANT
+363 IDPVPEDVANT
-374 VMTSQPETQ
+374 IMTSQPETQ
-383 KIAYEIAQKSIVLL
+383 KVAYEIAQKSIVLL
-397 KNEAGNLPVAKDVK
+397 KNEGTLPIAKDVK

-435 LYEISPLEGISK
+435 LYEISPLEGIQK
-447 RAAEA
+447 RAAET
-452 GIEVTYAPG
+452 GVEVVYAPG
-461 YKNYQMRMAWGRP
+461 YKNYMMRMGWGRP
-474 GAGGPVDPLIANSP
+474 AAGPVDPLAANSP
-488 DEPADPALLAEAV
+488 ADPADPALLAEAV

-529 IDLPCGQNDVIKALY
+529 IDLPCGQNEVIKALY

-559 TDLRALE
+559 TDLRFLE

-614 AMGNFPGNNTGE
+614 ATGSFPGEGSGE

-643 QIMEYIANLPEPVSE
+643 QIQEYIANLPDPVSE
-658 YTEGIFV
+658 YKEGIFV
-665 GYRWFET
+665 GYRWFE
-672 KEVPVMYAFG
+672 KHDVPVMYAFG

-689 FEYGPLTCRQKKD
+689 FEYGPLTCKQKND
-702 KFVVTFDVKN
+702 KFYVTFELKN
-712 LGTMEADEVT
+712 LGNMEADEVA
-722 QLYVKRLDSKVERPL
+722 QLYVKRIDSQVERPV

-742 FDRVT
+742 FDRVA
-747 LKGGE
+747 LKAGE
-752 TKKVTL
+752 TKTVTL
-758 EFPISEL
+758 EFPVSEL
-765 AHWDNGTNGWVLEPG
+765 AHWDMEKNGWVVEPG
-780 KLEIL
+780 NLEIL

-790 DDIRQSITTEI
+790 NDIRQTISAEL

>member
-1 MGKSDYI
+1 MNKYL
-8 YIVKDVSTSLDMTGW
+8 Y
-23 KLDMTGWKLDMTKTI
+23 
-38 QLTIFMK
+38 
-45 QIRISA
+45 SA
-51 ILACIA
+51 ALLILA
-57 GMIAFAG
+57 AG
-64 CKSMSPQDRLTV
+64 CASLSPQDRLTV
-76 NDRKINKIIA
+76 NDKKINKIIA

-125 REENGDGFRSLGWT
+125 REENGDGFRSLGLT

-194 RTYEYLSEDPVLAAR
+194 RTYEYLSEDPVLSAR
-209 LSVEYTLGSQDAG
+209 LSVEYTKGSQDAG

-236 TNRGSVNVI
+236 TDRGSVDVI

-258 FEAAVKEGGAMC
+258 FEAAIKEGGAMC
-270 IMPAYNKVNGYYC
+270 VMPAYNKVNGFYC

-348 VVDAKVREIL
+348 VVDEKVREIL

-363 IEPVPEDVANT
+363 IDPVPEDVANT
-374 VMTSQPETQ
+374 IMTSQPETQ

-397 KNEAGNLPVAKDVK
+397 KNEAGNLPIAKDVK

-435 LYEISPLEGISK
+435 LYEISPLEGIQA
-447 RAAEA
+447 RAEKA
-452 GIEVTYAPG
+452 GVEVVYAPG
-461 YKNYQMRMAWGRP
+461 YKNYQMRMGWGRP
-474 GAGGPVDPLIANSP
+474 SAGPVNPLVANSI

-529 IDLPCGQNDVIKALY
+529 IDLPCGQNEVIKALY

-559 TDLRALE
+559 TDLRYLE

-614 AMGNFPGNNTGE
+614 ATGSFPGEGSGE

-643 QIMEYIANLPEPVSE
+643 QIQEYIASLPDPVSE
-658 YTEGIFV
+658 YREGILV
-665 GYRWFET
+665 GYRWYDT
-672 KEVPVMYAFG
+672 KDVPVMYAFG

-689 FEYGPLTCRQKKD
+689 FEYGTLTCKQKKD
-702 KFVVTFDVKN
+702 KIQVSFDLKN
-712 LGTMEADEVT
+712 LGDMEADEVA
-722 QLYVKRLDSKVERPL
+722 QLYVKRLDSKVERAE

-742 FDRVT
+742 FERIA
-747 LKGGE
+747 LKASE
-752 TKKVTL
+752 TKNVTL
-758 EFPISEL
+758 EFPLSEL
-765 AHWDNGTNGWVLEPG
+765 AHWDNETNGWVLEPG
-780 KLEIL
+780 KIEIL

-790 DDIRQSITTEI
+790 NDIRQSIHTEI

>member
-1 MGKSDYI
+1 
-8 YIVKDVSTSLDMTGW
+8 
-23 KLDMTGWKLDMTKTI
+23 
-38 QLTIFMK
+38 MK
-45 QIRISA
+45 KYLYSA
-51 ILACIA
+51 ALLILA
-57 GMIAFAG
+57 AG
-64 CKSMSPQDRLTV
+64 CASLSPQDRLTV
-76 NDRKINKIIA
+76 NDKKINKIIA

-194 RTYEYLSEDPVLAAR
+194 RTYEYLSEDPVLSAR
-209 LSVEYTLGSQDAG
+209 LSVEYTKGSQDAG

-236 TNRGSVNVI
+236 TDRGSVDVI

-258 FEAAVKEGGAMC
+258 FEAAIKEGGAMC
-270 IMPAYNKVNGYYC
+270 VMPAYNKVNGFYC

-374 VMTSQPETQ
+374 IMTSQPETQ

-397 KNEAGNLPVAKDVK
+397 KNEAGNLPIAKDVK

-435 LYEISPLEGISK
+435 LYEITPLEGIQA
-447 RAAEA
+447 RAEKA
-452 GIEVTYAPG
+452 GVEVVYAPG
-461 YKNYQMRMAWGRP
+461 YKNYQMRMGWGRP
-474 GAGGPVDPLIANSP
+474 SAGPVNPLVANSI

-529 IDLPCGQNDVIKALY
+529 IDLPCGQNEVIKALY

-559 TDLRALE
+559 TDLRYLE

-614 AMGNFPGNNTGE
+614 ATGSFPGEGSGE

-643 QIMEYIANLPEPVSE
+643 QIREYIASLPDPVSE
-658 YTEGIFV
+658 YREGILV
-665 GYRWFET
+665 GYRWYDT
-672 KEVPVMYAFG
+672 KDVPVMYAFG
-682 HGLSYVD
+682 HGLSYVE
-689 FEYGPLTCRQKKD
+689 FEYGALTCKQKKD
-702 KFVVTFDVKN
+702 KIQVSFDLKN
-712 LGTMEADEVT
+712 LGDMEADEVA
-722 QLYVKRLDSKVERPL
+722 QLYVKRLDSKVERAE

-742 FDRVT
+742 FERVA
-747 LKGGE
+747 LKAGE
-752 TKKVTL
+752 TKNVTL
-758 EFPISEL
+758 EFPLSEL
-765 AHWDNGTNGWVLEPG
+765 AHWDNETNGWVLEPG
-780 KLEIL
+780 KIEIL

-790 DDIRQSITTEI
+790 NDIRQSIQTEI

>member
-1 MGKSDYI
+1 
-8 YIVKDVSTSLDMTGW
+8 
-23 KLDMTGWKLDMTKTI
+23 
-38 QLTIFMK
+38 MK
-45 QIRISA
+45 KYLYSA
-51 ILACIA
+51 ALLILA
-57 GMIAFAG
+57 AG
-64 CKSMSPQDRLTV
+64 CASLSPQDRLTV
-76 NDRKINKIIA
+76 NDKKINKIIA

-194 RTYEYLSEDPVLAAR
+194 RTYEYLSEDPVLSAR
-209 LSVEYTLGSQDAG
+209 LSVEYTKGSQDAG

-236 TNRGSVNVI
+236 TDRGSVDVI

-270 IMPAYNKVNGYYC
+270 VMPAYNKVNGFYC

-374 VMTSQPETQ
+374 IMTSQPETQ

-397 KNEAGNLPVAKDVK
+397 KNEAGNLPIAKDVK

-435 LYEISPLEGISK
+435 LYEISPLEGIQA
-447 RAAEA
+447 RAEKA
-452 GIEVTYAPG
+452 GVEVVYAPG
-461 YKNYQMRMAWGRP
+461 YKNYQMRMGWGRP
-474 GAGGPVDPLIANSP
+474 SAGPVNPLVANSI
-488 DEPADPALLAEAV
+488 DEPADPALLADAV

-529 IDLPCGQNDVIKALY
+529 IDLPCGQNEVIKALY

-559 TDLRALE
+559 TDLRYLE

-614 AMGNFPGNNTGE
+614 ATGSFPGEGSGE

-643 QIMEYIANLPEPVSE
+643 QIREYIASLPDPVSE
-658 YTEGIFV
+658 YREGIIV
-665 GYRWFET
+665 GYRWYDT
-672 KEVPVMYAFG
+672 KDVPVMYAFG
-682 HGLSYVD
+682 HGLSYVE
-689 FEYGPLTCRQKKD
+689 FEYGALTCKQKKD
-702 KFVVTFDVKN
+702 KIQVSFDLKN
-712 LGTMEADEVT
+712 LGDMEADEVA
-722 QLYVKRLDSKVERPL
+722 QLYVKRLDSKVERAE

-742 FDRVT
+742 FERVA
-747 LKGGE
+747 LKAGE
-752 TKKVTL
+752 TKNVTL
-758 EFPISEL
+758 EFPLSEL
-765 AHWDNGTNGWVLEPG
+765 AHWDNETNGWVLEPG
-780 KLEIL
+780 KIEIL

-790 DDIRQSITTEI
+790 NDIRQSIQTEI

>member
-1 MGKSDYI
+1 
-8 YIVKDVSTSLDMTGW
+8 
-23 KLDMTGWKLDMTKTI
+23 
-38 QLTIFMK
+38 MK
-45 QIRISA
+45 KYLYSA
-51 ILACIA
+51 ALLILA
-57 GMIAFAG
+57 AG
-64 CKSMSPQDRLTV
+64 CASLSPQDRLTV
-76 NDRKINKIIA
+76 NDKKINKIIA

-194 RTYEYLSEDPVLAAR
+194 RTYEYLSEDPVLSAR
-209 LSVEYTLGSQDAG
+209 LSVEYTKGSQDAG

-236 TNRGSVNVI
+236 TDRGSVDVI

-258 FEAAVKEGGAMC
+258 FEAAIKEGGAMC
-270 IMPAYNKVNGYYC
+270 VMPAYNKVNGFYC

-363 IEPVPEDVANT
+363 IDPVPEDVANT
-374 VMTSQPETQ
+374 IMTSQPETQ

-397 KNEAGNLPVAKDVK
+397 KNEAGNLPISKDVK
-411 KIAVIGQNAVLTTAA
+411 KIAVIGQNAVLSTAA

-435 LYEISPLEGISK
+435 LYEISPLEGIQA
-447 RAAEA
+447 RAEKA
-452 GIEVTYAPG
+452 GVEVVYAPG
-461 YKNYQMRMAWGRP
+461 YKNYQMRMGWGRP
-474 GAGGPVDPLIANSP
+474 SAGPVNPLVANSI
-488 DEPADPALLAEAV
+488 DEPADPALLADAV

-529 IDLPCGQNDVIKALY
+529 IDLPCGQNEVIKALY

-559 TDLRALE
+559 TDLRYLE

-614 AMGNFPGNNTGE
+614 ATGSFPGEGSGE

-643 QIMEYIANLPEPVSE
+643 QIQEYIASLPDPVSE
-658 YTEGIFV
+658 YREGILV
-665 GYRWFET
+665 GYRWYDT
-672 KEVPVMYAFG
+672 KDVPVMYAFG
-682 HGLSYVD
+682 HGLSYVE
-689 FEYGPLTCRQKKD
+689 FEYGALTCKQKKD
-702 KFVVTFDVKN
+702 KIQVSFDLKN
-712 LGTMEADEVT
+712 LGDMEADEVA
-722 QLYVKRLDSKVERPL
+722 QLYVKRLDSKVERAE

-742 FDRVT
+742 FERVA
-747 LKGGE
+747 LKAGE

-758 EFPISEL
+758 EFPVSEL
-765 AHWDNGTNGWVLEPG
+765 AHWDNETNEWVLEHG

-790 DDIRQSITTEI
+790 NDIRQTIATEI

>member
-1 MGKSDYI
+1 
-8 YIVKDVSTSLDMTGW
+8 
-23 KLDMTGWKLDMTKTI
+23 
-38 QLTIFMK
+38 MK
-45 QIRISA
+45 KYLYSA
-51 ILACIA
+51 ALLILA
-57 GMIAFAG
+57 AG
-64 CKSMSPQDRLTV
+64 CASLSPQDRLTV
-76 NDRKINKIIA
+76 NDKKINKIIA

-194 RTYEYLSEDPVLAAR
+194 RTYEYLSEDPVLSAR
-209 LSVEYTLGSQDAG
+209 LSVEYTKGSQDAG

-236 TNRGSVNVI
+236 TDRGSVDVI

-258 FEAAVKEGGAMC
+258 FEAAIKEGGAMC
-270 IMPAYNKVNGYYC
+270 VMPAYNKVNGFYC

-363 IEPVPEDVANT
+363 IDPVPEDVANT
-374 VMTSQPETQ
+374 IMTSQPETQ

-397 KNEAGNLPVAKDVK
+397 KNEAGNLPIAKDVK

-435 LYEISPLEGISK
+435 LYEISPLEGIQA
-447 RAAEA
+447 RAEKA
-452 GIEVTYAPG
+452 GVEVVYAPG
-461 YKNYQMRMAWGRP
+461 YKNYQMRMGWGRP
-474 GAGGPVDPLIANSP
+474 SAGPVNPLVANSI
-488 DEPADPALLAEAV
+488 DEPADPALLADAV

-529 IDLPCGQNDVIKALY
+529 IDLPCGQNEVIKALY

-559 TDLRALE
+559 TDLRYLE

-614 AMGNFPGNNTGE
+614 ATGSFPGEGSGE

-643 QIMEYIANLPEPVSE
+643 QIQEYIASLPDPVSE
-658 YTEGIFV
+658 YREGILV
-665 GYRWFET
+665 GYRWYDT
-672 KEVPVMYAFG
+672 KDVPVMYAFG
-682 HGLSYVD
+682 HGLSYVE
-689 FEYGPLTCRQKKD
+689 FEYGALTCKQKKD
-702 KFVVTFDVKN
+702 KIQVSFDLKN
-712 LGTMEADEVT
+712 LGDMEADEVA
-722 QLYVKRLDSKVERPL
+722 QLYVKRLDSKVERAE

-742 FDRVT
+742 FERVA
-747 LKGGE
+747 LKAGE
-752 TKKVTL
+752 TKNVTL
-758 EFPISEL
+758 EFPLSEL
-765 AHWDNGTNGWVLEPG
+765 AHWDNETNGWVLEPG
-780 KLEIL
+780 KIEIL

-790 DDIRQSITTEI
+790 NDIRQSIQTEI

>member
-1 MGKSDYI
+1 
-8 YIVKDVSTSLDMTGW
+8 
-23 KLDMTGWKLDMTKTI
+23 
-38 QLTIFMK
+38 MK
-45 QIRISA
+45 KYLYSA
-51 ILACIA
+51 ALLILA
-57 GMIAFAG
+57 AG
-64 CKSMSPQDRLTV
+64 CASLSPQDRLTV
-76 NDRKINKIIA
+76 NDKKINKIIA

-194 RTYEYLSEDPVLAAR
+194 RTYEYLSEDPVLSAR
-209 LSVEYTLGSQDAG
+209 LSVEYTKGSQDAG

-236 TNRGSVNVI
+236 TDRGSVDVI

-258 FEAAVKEGGAMC
+258 FEAAIKEGGAMC
-270 IMPAYNKVNGYYC
+270 VMPAYNKVNGFYC

-363 IEPVPEDVANT
+363 IDPVPEDVANT
-374 VMTSQPETQ
+374 IMTSQPETQ
-383 KIAYEIAQKSIVLL
+383 RIAYEIAQKSIVLL
-397 KNEAGNLPVAKDVK
+397 KNEAGNLPIAKDVK

-435 LYEISPLEGISK
+435 LYEISPLEGIQA
-447 RAAEA
+447 RAEKA
-452 GIEVTYAPG
+452 GVEVVYAPG
-461 YKNYQMRMAWGRP
+461 YKNYQMRMGWGRP
-474 GAGGPVDPLIANSP
+474 SAGPVNPLVANSI

-529 IDLPCGQNDVIKALY
+529 IDLPCGQNEVIKALY

-559 TDLRALE
+559 TDLRYLE
-566 PYSPAIVQGWWN
+566 PYSPSIVQGWWN

-614 AMGNFPGNNTGE
+614 ATGSFPGEGSGE

-643 QIMEYIANLPEPVSE
+643 QIQEYIASLPDPVSE
-658 YTEGIFV
+658 YREGILV
-665 GYRWFET
+665 GYRWYDT
-672 KEVPVMYAFG
+672 KDVPVMYAFG
-682 HGLSYVD
+682 HGLSYVE
-689 FEYGPLTCRQKKD
+689 FEYGTLTCKQKKD
-702 KFVVTFDVKN
+702 KIQVSFDIKN
-712 LGTMEADEVT
+712 LGDMEADEVA
-722 QLYVKRLDSKVERPL
+722 QLYVKRLDSKVERAE

-742 FDRVT
+742 FERVA
-747 LKGGE
+747 LKAGE
-752 TKKVTL
+752 TKNVTL
-758 EFPISEL
+758 EFPLSEL
-765 AHWDNGTNGWVLEPG
+765 AHWDNETNGWVLEPG
-780 KLEIL
+780 KIEIL

-790 DDIRQSITTEI
+790 NDIRQSIQTEI

>member
-1 MGKSDYI
+1 MKRLFYLTAIGILTVCCTQSNE
-8 YIVKDVSTSLDMTGW
+8 SL
-23 KLDMTGWKLDMTKTI
+23 
-38 QLTIFMK
+38 
-45 QIRISA
+45 
-51 ILACIA
+51 
-57 GMIAFAG
+57 
-64 CKSMSPQDRLTV
+64 QDRLTV
-76 NDRKINKIIA
+76 NDGKINEIIA

-125 REENGDGFRSLGWT
+125 REENGDGFRPLGWK

-154 TWSKEM
+154 TWSKEL

-209 LSVEYTLGSQDAG
+209 LSVEYTLGSQEAG
-222 TAVCLKHYALNNQE
+222 TAVCLKHFALNNQE
-236 TNRGSVNVI
+236 TNRGSVNVV

-270 IMPAYNKVNGYYC
+270 VMPAYNKVNGYYC
-283 SENAHLNNEILRDE
+283 SENAHLLNDILRDE

-335 LIDSVRNGALDEA
+335 LIDSVRNGALEEA

-374 VMTSQPETQ
+374 IMTSQPETQ

-397 KNEAGNLPVAKDVK
+397 KNETGNLPIAEDVR

-461 YKNYQMRMAWGRP
+461 YRSYKMSWGTP
-474 GAGGPVDPLIANSP
+474 GPLGPLDAASP
-488 DEPADPALLAEAV
+488 EDPADPQLLAEAV

-516 NKSIETEGSDRKN
+516 NKSIETESSDRKN
-529 IDLPCGQNDVIKALY
+529 IDLPHGQNDVIKALY
-544 EANPNVATVLISGGP
+544 EVNPNVATVLISGGP
-559 TDLRALE
+559 TDLRALD

-578 GLEGGTALAEV
+578 GMEGGTALAEV

-614 AMGNFPGNNTGE
+614 ATGSFPGNRSGE

-643 QIMEYIANLPEPVSE
+643 QIQEYIANLPDPVSE
-658 YTEGIFV
+658 YKEGILV
-665 GYRWFET
+665 GYRWFDT
-672 KEVPVMYAFG
+672 RNVPVMYAFG

-689 FEYGPLTCRQKKD
+689 FEYGPLTCRQKRD
-702 KFVVTFDVKN
+702 KIYVTFDVKN
-712 LGTMEADEVT
+712 LGDMEADEVT
-722 QLYVKRLDSKVERPL
+722 QLYVRRLDSEVERPL

-747 LKGGE
+747 LKAGE
-752 TKKVTL
+752 TKSVTL
-758 EFPISEL
+758 EFPVSEL
-765 AHWDNGTNGWVLEPG
+765 AHWDIGTDGWVLEPG
-780 KLEIL
+780 RIEIL

-790 DDIRQSITTEI
+790 DDIRQTTSIEI

>member
-1 MGKSDYI
+1 
-8 YIVKDVSTSLDMTGW
+8 
-23 KLDMTGWKLDMTKTI
+23 
-38 QLTIFMK
+38 MK
-45 QIRISA
+45 KYLYSA
-51 ILACIA
+51 ALLILA
-57 GMIAFAG
+57 AG
-64 CKSMSPQDRLTV
+64 CASLSPQDRLTV
-76 NDRKINKIIA
+76 NDKKINKIIA

-125 REENGDGFRSLGWT
+125 REENGEGFRSLGWT

-194 RTYEYLSEDPVLAAR
+194 RTYEYLSEDPVLSAR
-209 LSVEYTLGSQDAG
+209 LSVEYTKGSQDAG

-236 TNRGSVNVI
+236 TDRGSVDVI

-258 FEAAVKEGGAMC
+258 FEAAIKEGGAMC
-270 IMPAYNKVNGYYC
+270 VMPAYNKVNGFYC

-374 VMTSQPETQ
+374 IMTSQPETQ

-397 KNEAGNLPVAKDVK
+397 KNEAGNLPIAKDVK

-435 LYEISPLEGISK
+435 LYEISPLEGIQA
-447 RAAEA
+447 RAEKA
-452 GIEVTYAPG
+452 GVEVVYAPG
-461 YKNYQMRMAWGRP
+461 YKNYQMRMGWGRP
-474 GAGGPVDPLIANSP
+474 SAGPVNPLVANSI

-529 IDLPCGQNDVIKALY
+529 IDLPCGQNEVIKALY

-559 TDLRALE
+559 TDLRYLE

-614 AMGNFPGNNTGE
+614 ATGSFPGEGSGE

-643 QIMEYIANLPEPVSE
+643 QIREYIASLPDPVSE
-658 YTEGIFV
+658 YREGILV
-665 GYRWFET
+665 GYRWYDT
-672 KEVPVMYAFG
+672 KDVPVMYAFG

-689 FEYGPLTCRQKKD
+689 FEYGTLTCKQKKD
-702 KFVVTFDVKN
+702 KIQVSFDLKN
-712 LGTMEADEVT
+712 LGDMEADEVP
-722 QLYVKRLDSKVERPL
+722 QLYVKRLDSKVERAE

-742 FDRVT
+742 FERVA
-747 LKGGE
+747 LKAGE
-752 TKKVTL
+752 TKNVTL
-758 EFPISEL
+758 EFPLSEL
-765 AHWDNGTNGWVLEPG
+765 AHWDNETNGWVLEPG
-780 KLEIL
+780 KIEIL

-790 DDIRQSITTEI
+790 NDIRQSIQTEI

>member
-1 MGKSDYI
+1 MKR
-8 YIVKDVSTSLDMTGW
+8 
-23 KLDMTGWKLDMTKTI
+23 
-38 QLTIFMK
+38 IFYL
-45 QIRISA
+45 
-51 ILACIA
+51 LAAAAMIA
-57 GMIAFAG
+57 GCAQNG
-64 CKSMSPQDRLTV
+64 MSPQDRLTV
-76 NDRKINKIIA
+76 NDKKINEIIS

-125 REENGDGFRSLGWT
+125 REENGDGFRPLGWT

-209 LSVEYTLGSQDAG
+209 LSVEYTKGSQDAG

-236 TNRGSVNVI
+236 TDRGSVNVI

-270 IMPAYNKVNGYYC
+270 VMPAYNKVNGYYC
-283 SENAHLNNEILRDE
+283 SENAHLLNEILREE

-383 KIAYEIAQKSIVLL
+383 QIAYEIAQKSIVLL
-397 KNEAGNLPVAKDVK
+397 KNEAGNLPIAKDVK

-435 LYEISPLEGISK
+435 LYEISPLEGLQA
-447 RAAEA
+447 RAGEDVE
-452 GIEVTYAPG
+452 IVYAPG
-461 YKNYQMRMAWGRP
+461 YRNYTMRMSWGQP
-474 GAGGPVDPLIANSP
+474 APLGPLDAASP
-488 DEPADPALLAEAV
+488 EEPADQKLLDEAV
-501 ALAKDADMVIFFGGT
+501 ALAKESDMVIFFGGT

-529 IDLPCGQNDVIKALY
+529 IDLPCGQNEVVKALY
-544 EANPNVATVLISGGP
+544 EANPNLVTVLISGGP
-559 TDLRALE
+559 TDLRTLE
-566 PYSPAIVQGWWN
+566 QYSPAIVQGWWN

-614 AMGNFPGNNTGE
+614 AMGNFGQHESE

-643 QIMEYIANLPEPVSE
+643 QIQEYIANLPDPESVYS
-658 YTEGIFV
+658 EGIFV

-689 FEYGPLTCRQKKD
+689 FEYGALTCKQKKD
-702 KFVVTFDVKN
+702 KIQVSFDVKN
-712 LGTMEADEVT
+712 LGNMEADEVA
-722 QLYVKRLDSKVERPL
+722 QLYVKRIGSKIERPL

-747 LKGGE
+747 LKAGE
-752 TKKVTL
+752 TKNITL
-758 EFPISEL
+758 EFPVSEL
-765 AHWDNGTNGWVLEPG
+765 AHWDNETNQWVLESG
-780 KLEIL
+780 KIEIL
-785 VGSAS
+785 VGSSS
-790 DDIRQSITTEI
+790 DDIRQTIETEI

>member
-1 MGKSDYI
+1 MAAFAFSCAPKQ
-8 YIVKDVSTSLDMTGW
+8 TPQEL
-23 KLDMTGWKLDMTKTI
+23 
-38 QLTIFMK
+38 LTIHD
-45 QIRISA
+45 A
-51 ILACIA
+51 E
-57 GMIAFAG
+57 
-64 CKSMSPQDRLTV
+64 
-76 NDRKINKIIA
+76 INEIIA

-194 RTYEYLSEDPVLAAR
+194 RTYEYLSEDPVLAAH
-209 LSVEYTLGSQDAG
+209 LSVEYTKGSQDAG
-222 TAVCLKHYALNNQE
+222 TAVCLKHFALNNQE
-236 TNRGSVNVI
+236 TDRGSVDVI
-245 ADERTMREIYLKP
+245 VDERTMREIYLKP

-270 IMPAYNKVNGYYC
+270 VMPAYNKVNGYYC
-283 SENAHLNNEILRDE
+283 SENNHLLNEILREE

-335 LIDSVRNGALDEA
+335 LIDSVRNGALDES
-348 VVDAKVREIL
+348 VVDNKVREIL

-397 KNEAGNLPVAKDVK
+397 KNEGTLPINKEVK
-411 KIAVIGQNAVLTTAA
+411 KIAVIGQNAVLTTAS

-435 LYEISPLEGISK
+435 LYEITPLEGIQA

-452 GIEVTYAPG
+452 GVEVVYAPG
-461 YKNYQMRMAWGRP
+461 YKNYAMRMGWGRRGP
-474 GAGGPVDPLIANSP
+474 GAGAPVDPLVANST

-529 IDLPCGQNDVIKALY
+529 IDLPCGQNEVIQALY
-544 EANPNVATVLISGGP
+544 EANPNLATVLISGGP
-559 TDLRALE
+559 TDIRVLE
-566 PYSPAIVQGWWN
+566 QYSPAIVQGWWN

-600 PFTFPLKLEDSPAY
+600 PFTFPLQLQDSPAY
-614 AMGNFPGNNTGE
+614 AMGNFGQKSSE

-643 QIMEYIANLPEPVSE
+643 QINEYIANLPKPESH
-658 YTEGIFV
+658 YTEGLLV
-665 GYRWFET
+665 GYRWFDT
-672 KEVPVMYAFG
+672 KNAPVMYAFG

-689 FEYGPLTCRQKKD
+689 FEYGDLSLKQKKD
-702 KFVVTFDVKN
+702 KIQVSFTLKN
-712 LGTMEADEVT
+712 LGDMEADEVA
-722 QLYVKRLDSKVERPL
+722 QLYVRRPESQIERAD

-742 FDRVT
+742 FERVT
-747 LKGGE
+747 LQGGE
-752 TKKVTL
+752 TKTVTL

-765 AHWDNGTNGWVLEPG
+765 AHWDMETNGWVVEPG
-780 KLEIL
+780 KVEIL
-785 VGSAS
+785 VGTSS
-790 DDIRQSITTEI
+790 DKILKTIETNI

>member
-1 MGKSDYI
+1 MNKYL
-8 YIVKDVSTSLDMTGW
+8 Y
-23 KLDMTGWKLDMTKTI
+23 
-38 QLTIFMK
+38 
-45 QIRISA
+45 SA
-51 ILACIA
+51 ALLILA
-57 GMIAFAG
+57 AG
-64 CKSMSPQDRLTV
+64 CASLSPQDRLTV
-76 NDRKINKIIA
+76 NDKKINKIIA

-194 RTYEYLSEDPVLAAR
+194 RTYEYLSEDPVLSAR
-209 LSVEYTLGSQDAG
+209 LSVEYTKGSQDAG

-236 TNRGSVNVI
+236 TDRGSVDVI

-258 FEAAVKEGGAMC
+258 FEAAIKEGGAMC
-270 IMPAYNKVNGYYC
+270 VMPAYNKVNGFYC

-363 IEPVPEDVANT
+363 IDPVPEDVANT
-374 VMTSQPETQ
+374 IMTSQPETQ

-397 KNEAGNLPVAKDVK
+397 KNEAGNLPIAKDVK

-435 LYEISPLEGISK
+435 LYEISPLEGIQA
-447 RAAEA
+447 RAEKA
-452 GIEVTYAPG
+452 GVEVVYAPG
-461 YKNYQMRMAWGRP
+461 YKNYQMRMGWGRP
-474 GAGGPVDPLIANSP
+474 SAGPVNPLVANSI

-529 IDLPCGQNDVIKALY
+529 IDLPCGQNEVIKALY

-559 TDLRALE
+559 TDLRYLE

-614 AMGNFPGNNTGE
+614 ATGSFPGEGSGE

-643 QIMEYIANLPEPVSE
+643 QIQEYIASLPDPVSE
-658 YTEGIFV
+658 YREGILV
-665 GYRWFET
+665 GYRWYDT
-672 KEVPVMYAFG
+672 KDVPVMYAFG
-682 HGLSYVD
+682 HGLSYVE
-689 FEYGPLTCRQKKD
+689 FEYGPLTCKQKKD
-702 KFVVTFDVKN
+702 KIQVSFDLKN
-712 LGTMEADEVT
+712 LGDMEADEVA
-722 QLYVKRLDSKVERPL
+722 QLYVKRLDSKVERAE

-742 FDRVT
+742 FERVA
-747 LKGGE
+747 LKAGE
-752 TKKVTL
+752 TKNVTL
-758 EFPISEL
+758 EFPLSEL
-765 AHWDNGTNGWVLEPG
+765 AHWDNETNGWVLEPG
-780 KLEIL
+780 KIEIL

-790 DDIRQSITTEI
+790 NDIRQSICTEI

>member
-1 MGKSDYI
+1 M
-8 YIVKDVSTSLDMTGW
+8 
-23 KLDMTGWKLDMTKTI
+23 
-38 QLTIFMK
+38 FMK
-45 QIRISA
+45 KYLYSA
-51 ILACIA
+51 ALLILA
-57 GMIAFAG
+57 AG
-64 CKSMSPQDRLTV
+64 CASLSPQDRLTV
-76 NDRKINKIIA
+76 NDKKINKIIA

-194 RTYEYLSEDPVLAAR
+194 RTYEYLSEDPVLSAR
-209 LSVEYTLGSQDAG
+209 LSVEYTKGSQDAG

-236 TNRGSVNVI
+236 TDRGSVDVI

-258 FEAAVKEGGAMC
+258 FEAAIKEGGAMC
-270 IMPAYNKVNGYYC
+270 VMPAYNKVNGFYC

-363 IEPVPEDVANT
+363 IDPVPEDVANT
-374 VMTSQPETQ
+374 IMTSQPETQ

-397 KNEAGNLPVAKDVK
+397 KNEAGNLPIAKDVK

-435 LYEISPLEGISK
+435 LYEISPLEGIQA
-447 RAAEA
+447 RAEKA
-452 GIEVTYAPG
+452 GVEVVYAPG
-461 YKNYQMRMAWGRP
+461 YKNYQMRMGWGRP
-474 GAGGPVDPLIANSP
+474 SAGPVNPLVANSI

-529 IDLPCGQNDVIKALY
+529 IDLPCGQNEVIKALY

-559 TDLRALE
+559 TDLRYLE

-614 AMGNFPGNNTGE
+614 ATGSFPGEGSGE

-643 QIMEYIANLPEPVSE
+643 QIREYIASLPDPVSE
-658 YTEGIFV
+658 YREGILV
-665 GYRWFET
+665 GYRWYDT
-672 KEVPVMYAFG
+672 KDVPVMYAFG

-689 FEYGPLTCRQKKD
+689 FEYGTLTCKQKKD
-702 KFVVTFDVKN
+702 KIQVSFDLKN
-712 LGTMEADEVT
+712 LGDMEADEVA
-722 QLYVKRLDSKVERPL
+722 QLYVKRLDSKVERAE

-742 FDRVT
+742 FERVA
-747 LKGGE
+747 LKAGE
-752 TKKVTL
+752 TKNVTL
-758 EFPISEL
+758 EFPLSEL
-765 AHWDNGTNGWVLEPG
+765 AHWDNETNGWVLEPG
-780 KLEIL
+780 KIEIL

-790 DDIRQSITTEI
+790 NDIRQSIHTEI